1 MEEITRIWEEHVAK
15 NPIDNIL
22 LEINLGTKMEKN
34 CVSYELTGSKFNEIL
49 ADLAL
54 LKIWTDWKSGFST
67 KYFLNDM
74 IMIVDE
80 EGHTRVSINK
90 TTYQKYLQ
98 LHDKVEEDARMS
110 GPTYLNKL
118 PHLTDIRIHKD
129 DIKTKK
135 ELDEQVLGMQTLA
148 EDAEVLATIVQE
160 NAQIERTHSNLHVK
174 CCRKIPLSIVQFPP
188 YIDYHAI
195 ERIAFRYYRNANL
208 SVNFII
214 SRPRD
219 CLRTFDEL
227 LVNWQNSRFMI
238 KIVVIKPSQDL
249 EAILKYLGWHQPLPD
264 KVVNDKNT

>member
-1 MEEITRIWEEHVAK
+1 MEEIVKIWREHVSQ

-22 LEINLGTKMEKN
+22 LEVNLGTKMEKN
-34 CVSYELTGSKFNEIL
+34 CISYELTGSKFNEIL

-74 IMIVDE
+74 VMIVDE
-80 EGHTRVSINK
+80 AGHARVSINK
-90 TTYQKYLQ
+90 TVYQKYLQ
-98 LHDKVEEDARMS
+98 IPDKVELDASLS
-110 GPTYLNKL
+110 GPTYLSKL

-135 ELDEQVLGMQTLA
+135 ELDEEISSAALGPSYEGQSGIIN
-148 EDAEVLATIVQE
+148 EDSSLPSVQ
-160 NAQIERTHSNLHVK
+160 QMERTHSNLHIK

-188 YIDYHAI
+188 YDAYHAI
-195 ERIAFRYYRNANL
+195 ERIAFRYYRNANI

-238 KIVVIKPSQDL
+238 KIVVIKPGPDL
-249 EAILKYLGWHQPLPD
+249 EAILKYLGWHS
-264 KVVNDKNT
+264 